1 MLDKA
6 GVPCPEDALPS
17 LLEYVNMLMRWN
29 ARMNLVGART
39 WEEAVEDLIADCLR
53 LKEFLETLPLA
64 DDPVSW
70 DPGAGAGLPGIPL
83 RCVWKKGTYH
93 MIEVR
98 SKRALFLSQVLG
110 TIDLARTYVHNEDI
124 NKFMR
129 GKKADLV
136 VSRAFLPWEKVLEL
150 VGGNL
155 AENGLVVFMSR
166 MVPAKEE
173 LSQFALSERE
183 AVNAALAS
191 EGAKLIPNVGEAG
204 RYWSSTEYD
213 AASVW
218 HAYMRYGLEYYTVKY
233 LTYRVRA
240 VAKF

>member
-53 LKEFLETLPLA
+53 LKDFLETLPLA

-83 RCVWKKGTYH
+83 RCVWNKGTYH

-129 GKKADLV
+129 GKK
-136 VSRAFLPWEKVLEL
+136 
-150 VGGNL
+150 
-155 AENGLVVFMSR
+155 GL
-166 MVPAKEE
+166 
-173 LSQFALSERE
+173 FALGKGAGTCGGKSCGEWPCGLHEPHGSCKRR
-183 AVNAALAS
+183 ACGAQNALHA
-191 EGAKLIPNVGEAG
+191 GCGHKLPESL
-204 RYWSSTEYD
+204 R
-213 AASVW
+213 
-218 HAYMRYGLEYYTVKY
+218 HAYPVDCEEG
-233 LTYRVRA
+233 VR
-240 VAKF
+240 KPLLYFSKIIIYFKNRD

>member
-1 MLDKA
+1 MLARA
-6 GVPCPEDALPS
+6 GVACPAEALSS
-17 LLEYVNMLMRWN
+17 LVEYVNMLMRWN

-39 WEEAVEDLIADCLR
+39 WKEAAEDLIADCLR
-53 LKEFLETLPLA
+53 LGDFLETLPLA
-64 DDPVSW
+64 ADPVCW

-173 LSQFALSERE
+173 LAGLKMPFMLVADTSYQSPSGTRTLW
-183 AVNAALAS
+183 AV
-191 EGAKLIPNVGEAG
+191 K
-204 RYWSSTEYD
+204 
-213 AASVW
+213 
-218 HAYMRYGLEYYTVKY
+218 
-233 LTYRVRA
+233 RA
-240 VAKF
+240 

>member
-1 MLDKA
+1 MEEAGGQELARMLDKA

-53 LKEFLETLPLA
+53 LKDFLETLPLA

-83 RCVWKKGTYH
+83 RCMWKKGTYH

-110 TIDLARTYVHNEDI
+110 TIDLARTCVHNEDI

-173 LSQFALSERE
+173 LAGLKMPFMLVADTSYQSPSGTRTLW
-183 AVNAALAS
+183 AV
-191 EGAKLIPNVGEAG
+191 K
-204 RYWSSTEYD
+204 
-213 AASVW
+213 
-218 HAYMRYGLEYYTVKY
+218 
-233 LTYRVRA
+233 RA
-240 VAKF
+240 